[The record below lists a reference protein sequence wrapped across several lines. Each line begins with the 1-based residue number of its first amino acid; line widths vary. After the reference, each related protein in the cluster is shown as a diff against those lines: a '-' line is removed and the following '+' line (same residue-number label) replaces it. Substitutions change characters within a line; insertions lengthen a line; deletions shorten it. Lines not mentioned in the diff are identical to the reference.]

1 MPAIVLEHATIGDG
15 RLFLIAGPCVLES
28 AEIAFTAAEALRGL
42 AATLR
47 LPVIFKSSY
56 DKANR
61 TSHRS
66 FRGPGLEAGL
76 EILGEVRRRFH
87 LPVLSDVHSVS
98 EVDRA
103 AEVLDLLQIPAFLC
117 RQTDLI
123 MAAAATGKPVNV
135 KKGQFLSP
143 TEMVHVAAKIRAA
156 GNDRVILT
164 ERGTFFGYLERVR
177 SGGFRRHPQRPVS
190 GGRRRAIG
198 RGPPLRGHAGAGR
211 GGCRGGRGVSGGP
224 RGTGSRP
231 LRRTERHRPPRPRT
245 PGADAPQGICG
256 CLAATRRGHR
266 LEAGPLIRRGRER
279 WFGWVRPGD
288 LLAKSA

>member
-28 AEIAFTAAEALRGL
+28 AEIAFTAAEVLRGL

-66 FRGPGLEAGL
+66 FRGPGLDAGL

-98 EVDRA
+98 EVNRA

-117 RQTDLI
+117 RQTDLV

-164 ERGTFFGYLERVR
+164 ERGTFFGYHDLVVDMRSLAILRECGLVVFDATHSVQSPGGGGDR
-177 SGGFRRHPQRPVS
+177 SGGARRFVAALA
-190 GGRRRAIG
+190 RAAVAAG
-198 RGPPLRGHAGAGR
+198 VDGVFLEVHEEPDRALCDGPNAIALRDLEPLVRTLLRVHAA
-211 GGCRGGRGVSGGP
+211 VQP
-224 RGTGSRP
+224 
-231 LRRTERHRPPRPRT
+231 
-245 PGADAPQGICG
+245 
-256 CLAATRRGHR
+256 
-266 LEAGPLIRRGRER
+266 
-279 WFGWVRPGD
+279 
-288 LLAKSA
+288 

>member
-28 AEIAFTAAEALRGL
+28 AQIAFTAAEALRGL

-47 LPVIFKSSY
+47 LAVIFKSSY

-117 RQTDLI
+117 RQTDLV

-143 TEMVHVAAKIRAA
+143 TEMAHVAAKIRAA

-164 ERGTFFGYLERVR
+164 ERGTFFGYHDLVVDMRSLAILRECGLVVFDATHSVQSPGGGGDR
-177 SGGFRRHPQRPVS
+177 SGGARRFVAALA
-190 GGRRRAIG
+190 RAAVAAG
-198 RGPPLRGHAGAGR
+198 VDGVFLEVHEEPDRALCDGPNAIALRDLEPLVRTLLRVHGAVQPSPDEDTDLR
-211 GGCRGGRGVSGGP
+211 
-224 RGTGSRP
+224 TSR
-231 LRRTERHRPPRPRT
+231 
-245 PGADAPQGICG
+245 
-256 CLAATRRGHR
+256 
-266 LEAGPLIRRGRER
+266 
-279 WFGWVRPGD
+279 
-288 LLAKSA
+288 

>member
-66 FRGPGLEAGL
+66 FRGPGLDAGL

-117 RQTDLI
+117 RQTDLV

-164 ERGTFFGYLERVR
+164 ERGTFFGYHNLVVDMRSLAILRECGLVVFDATHSVQSPGGGGER
-177 SGGFRRHPQRPVS
+177 SGGERRFVAALA
-190 GGRRRAIG
+190 RAAVAAG
-198 RGPPLRGHAGAGR
+198 VDGVFLEVHQEPDRALCDGPNAIALRDLEPL
-211 GGCRGGRGVSGGP
+211 V
-224 RGTGSRP
+224 GTL
-231 LRRTERHRPPRPRT
+231 LRVHEAVRQAPEE
-245 PGADAPQGICG
+245 GADATP
-256 CLAATRRGHR
+256 RR
-266 LEAGPLIRRGRER
+266 
-279 WFGWVRPGD
+279 
-288 LLAKSA
+288 

>member
-15 RLFLIAGPCVLES
+15 GLFLIAGPCVLES
-28 AEIAFTAAEALRGL
+28 AKIAFRAAEALREL

-66 FRGPGLEAGL
+66 FRGPGLEEGL
-76 EILGEVRRRFH
+76 DILGEVRRRFQ

-117 RQTDLI
+117 RQTDLV

-143 TEMVHVAAKIRAA
+143 TEMTHVAAKIRAA
-156 GNDRVILT
+156 GNDGVILT
-164 ERGTFFGYLERVR
+164 ERGTFFGYHNLVVDMRSLAILRECGLVVFDATHSVQASGGGGDR
-177 SGGFRRHPQRPVS
+177 SGGERRFVATLA
-190 GGRRRAIG
+190 RAAVAAG
-198 RGPPLRGHAGAGR
+198 VDGVFLEVHEEPDRALCDGPNAIAL
-211 GGCRGGRGVSGGP
+211 
-224 RGTGSRP
+224 
-231 LRRTERHRPPRPRT
+231 
-245 PGADAPQGICG
+245 
-256 CLAATRRGHR
+256 
-266 LEAGPLIRRGRER
+266 
-279 WFGWVRPGD
+279 GD
-288 LLAKSA
+288 LEPLMQTLLRVHAAVQPGGGKEGP

>member
-15 RLFLIAGPCVLES
+15 QLFLVAGPCVLES
-28 AEIAFTAAEALRGL
+28 ADIAFGAAEALRAL
-42 AATLR
+42 AVTLR

-103 AEVLDLLQIPAFLC
+103 AEVLDLLQIPALLC

-143 TEMVHVAAKIRAA
+143 AEMVHVVAKIRAA
-156 GNDRVILT
+156 GNDRVIVT
-164 ERGTFFGYLERVR
+164 ERGTFFGYHNLVVDMRSLAILRECGLVVFDATHSVQSPGGGGER
-177 SGGFRRHPQRPVS
+177 SGGDRRFVATLA
-190 GGRRRAIG
+190 RAAVAAG
-198 RGPPLRGHAGAGR
+198 VDGVFLEVHEEPDRALCDGPNAIALRDLEPLVRTLLRVHAA
-211 GGCRGGRGVSGGP
+211 V
-224 RGTGSRP
+224 
-231 LRRTERHRPPRPRT
+231 RPPQDEGT
-245 PGADAPQGICG
+245 DS
-256 CLAATRRGHR
+256 
-266 LEAGPLIRRGRER
+266 GPSR
-279 WFGWVRPGD
+279 
-288 LLAKSA
+288 

>member
-28 AEIAFTAAEALRGL
+28 AELAFTAAEALSDL
-42 AATLR
+42 AATLH

-87 LPVLSDVHSVS
+87 LPVLSDIHSVS
-98 EVDRA
+98 EVARA

-117 RQTDLI
+117 RQTDLV

-164 ERGTFFGYLERVR
+164 ERGTFFGYHNLVVDMRSLAILRECGLVVFDATHSVQSPRGGGER
-177 SGGFRRHPQRPVS
+177 SGGERRFVAALARAAVAAGVDGVFLEVHEEPDRALCDGPNAIALRDLEPLVGTLLRVHGAVQP
-190 GGRRRAIG
+190 GGG
-198 RGPPLRGHAGAGR
+198 KEGP
-211 GGCRGGRGVSGGP
+211 
-224 RGTGSRP
+224 
-231 LRRTERHRPPRPRT
+231 
-245 PGADAPQGICG
+245 
-256 CLAATRRGHR
+256 
-266 LEAGPLIRRGRER
+266 
-279 WFGWVRPGD
+279 
-288 LLAKSA
+288 

>member
-66 FRGPGLEAGL
+66 FRGPGLEEGL

-87 LPVLSDVHSVS
+87 LPVVSDVHSVS

-117 RQTDLI
+117 RQTDLV

-143 TEMVHVAAKIRAA
+143 TEMAHVAAKIRAA

-164 ERGTFFGYLERVR
+164 ERGTFFGYHNLVVDMRSLAILREWGLVVFDATHSVQSPGGGGDR
-177 SGGFRRHPQRPVS
+177 SGGERRFVAALA
-190 GGRRRAIG
+190 RAAVA
-198 RGPPLRGHAGAGR
+198 AGAD
-211 GGCRGGRGVSGGP
+211 GVFVEVHEDPDRALCDGP
-224 RGTGSRP
+224 NAIALHDLEPLVRTLLRVHAAVRPSPDEGTDSRP
-231 LRRTERHRPPRPRT
+231 SL
-245 PGADAPQGICG
+245 
-256 CLAATRRGHR
+256 
-266 LEAGPLIRRGRER
+266 
-279 WFGWVRPGD
+279 
-288 LLAKSA
+288 

>member
-28 AEIAFTAAEALRGL
+28 AQIAFTAAEALRGL

-47 LPVIFKSSY
+47 LAVIFKSSY

-117 RQTDLI
+117 RQTDLV

-143 TEMVHVAAKIRAA
+143 SEMVHVAAKIRAA

-164 ERGTFFGYLERVR
+164 ERGTFFGYHDLVVDMRSLAILRECGLVVFDATHSVQSPGGGGDR
-177 SGGFRRHPQRPVS
+177 SGGERRFVAALA
-190 GGRRRAIG
+190 RAAVAAGVDGVFLEVHQEPDRALCDGANAIA
-198 RGPPLRGHAGAGR
+198 LRDLE
-211 GGCRGGRGVSGGP
+211 
-224 RGTGSRP
+224 SRVRTL
-231 LRRTERHRPPRPRT
+231 LRVHVAVRQAPEE
-245 PGADAPQGICG
+245 GADATPS
-256 CLAATRRGHR
+256 R
-266 LEAGPLIRRGRER
+266 
-279 WFGWVRPGD
+279 
-288 LLAKSA
+288 

>member
-28 AEIAFTAAEALRGL
+28 AEIAFTAAEALKGL
-42 AATLR
+42 EATLR

-76 EILGEVRRRFH
+76 ETLNEIRRRFH

-117 RQTDLI
+117 RQTDLV

-156 GNDRVILT
+156 GNDQVILT
-164 ERGTFFGYLERVR
+164 ERGTFFGYHNLVVDMRSLAILRECGLVVFDATHSVQSPGGGGDR
-177 SGGFRRHPQRPVS
+177 SGGDRRFVAALA
-190 GGRRRAIG
+190 RAAVAAG
-198 RGPPLRGHAGAGR
+198 VDGVFLEVHEEPDRALSDGPNAIALRDLEPLVR
-211 GGCRGGRGVSGGP
+211 
-224 RGTGSRP
+224 TL
-231 LRRTERHRPPRPRT
+231 LRVHE
-245 PGADAPQGICG
+245 
-256 CLAATRRGHR
+256 AAR
-266 LEAGPLIRRGRER
+266 
-279 WFGWVRPGD
+279 
-288 LLAKSA
+288 

>member
-28 AEIAFTAAEALRGL
+28 AEIAFTAAEVLRGL

-66 FRGPGLEAGL
+66 FRGPGLDAGL

-98 EVDRA
+98 EVNRA

-117 RQTDLI
+117 RQTDLV

-164 ERGTFFGYLERVR
+164 ERGTFFGYHNLVVDMRSLAILRECGLVVFDATHSAQSPGGGGDR
-177 SGGFRRHPQRPVS
+177 SGGERRFVAALARAAVAAGVDGVFLEVHEEPDRALCDGPNAIALRDLEPLVGTLFRVHGAVQP
-190 GGRRRAIG
+190 GGG
-198 RGPPLRGHAGAGR
+198 KEGP
-211 GGCRGGRGVSGGP
+211 
-224 RGTGSRP
+224 
-231 LRRTERHRPPRPRT
+231 
-245 PGADAPQGICG
+245 
-256 CLAATRRGHR
+256 
-266 LEAGPLIRRGRER
+266 
-279 WFGWVRPGD
+279 
-288 LLAKSA
+288 